1 MMSGVSK
8 EAYAQMM
15 LAGGRSPEG
24 NRYKEQTPAETKRG

>member
-1 MMSGVSK
+1 VPK

-24 NRYKEQTPAETKRG
+24 NRYKNDAPAETKDG